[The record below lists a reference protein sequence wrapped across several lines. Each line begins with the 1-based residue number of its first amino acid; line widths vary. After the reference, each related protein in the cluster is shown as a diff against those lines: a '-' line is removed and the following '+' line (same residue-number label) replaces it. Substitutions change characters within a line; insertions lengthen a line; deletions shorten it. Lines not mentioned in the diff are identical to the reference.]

1 MKIRRPKTPPS
12 RPSSKGAA
20 AKAPATPRH
29 RGGDRAEVHV
39 AGAVTAPEGPFSRQI
54 EVSQAEDKA
63 FRIKLEA
70 TEAECAALALQDD
83 LPAISNLT
91 ARFEVTT
98 AGRGIFLVKGEV
110 HARVTQICVVTL
122 DPFETDV
129 VQAVELSFASPQD
142 VERAEAAYAKR
153 HEEDPDAEDIPE
165 PPDPIING
173 RIDLGAV
180 AAEQLVLGLDPYPRK
195 PGAAF
200 PAELAQVGEIA
211 DVSPFAALAK
221 LRKDATEG

>member
-1 MKIRRPKTPPS
+1 MKIRRPKSAPS
-12 RPSSKGAA
+12 RSSAKGAA
-20 AKAPATPRH
+20 AKAPVTPRH
-29 RGGDRAEVHV
+29 RGGERAEVHV
-39 AGAVTAPEGPFSRQI
+39 AGAMTATEGPFSRPI

-63 FRIKLEA
+63 LRVKLTA
-70 TEAECAALALQDD
+70 TEAECNALAKQDN

-91 ARFEVTT
+91 AQFEVTT
-98 AGRGIFLVKGEV
+98 AGRGIFLVTGEV
-110 HARVTQICVVTL
+110 RARVTQICVVSL
-122 DPFETDV
+122 DPFETDI

-195 PGAAF
+195 PGAEF
-200 PAELAQVGEIA
+200 PVELSQVGEIA
-211 DVSPFAALAK
+211 EVSPFAALAK
-221 LRKDATEG
+221 LRKDATED

>member
-1 MKIRRPKTPPS
+1 MKIHRPKKPSS
-12 RPSSKGAA
+12 RPSSKGDAA
-20 AKAPATPRH
+20 QALKPPRH
-29 RGGDRAEVHV
+29 RGADRAEVHV
-39 AGAVTAPEGPFSRQI
+39 SGALSLPEGPFSRQI

-63 FRIKLEA
+63 LRMEITA
-70 TEAECAALALQDD
+70 TQGECDALAQQDD
-83 LPAISNLT
+83 LPAISQLK

-98 AGRGIFLVKGEV
+98 AGRGIFLVTGEV
-110 HARVTQICVVTL
+110 RARVTQTCVVSL
-122 DPFETDV
+122 DLFETDV

-153 HEEDPDAEDIPE
+153 HEEDPDAADIPE

-195 PGAAF
+195 PGAEF
-200 PAELAQVGEIA
+200 PKDLAQVGEIA
-211 DVSPFAALAK
+211 EVSPFAALAK
-221 LRKDATEG
+221 LRKDATED

>member
-12 RPSSKGAA
+12 RPSAKGAA
-20 AKAPATPRH
+20 AQAPATPRH

-39 AGAVTAPEGPFSRQI
+39 AGAMSAPEGPFSRQI
-54 EVSQAEDKA
+54 EVSQAEDKVL
-63 FRIKLEA
+63 RVKLTA
-70 TEAECAALALQDD
+70 TEAECEALAKQDD

-98 AGRGIFLVKGEV
+98 AGRGIFLVTGEV
-110 HARVTQICVVTL
+110 HARVTQICVVSL

-129 VQAVELSFASPQD
+129 VQPVELSFASPQD

-153 HEEDPDAEDIPE
+153 HEEDPDAADIPE

-173 RIDLGAV
+173 RIDLGAI

-200 PAELAQVGEIA
+200 PSELAQVGEIA
-211 DVSPFAALAK
+211 EVSPFTALAK

>member
-1 MKIRRPKTPPS
+1 M
-12 RPSSKGAA
+12 
-20 AKAPATPRH
+20 
-29 RGGDRAEVHV
+29 
-39 AGAVTAPEGPFSRQI
+39 TAPEGPFSRQI

-63 FRIKLEA
+63 LRVKIEA
-70 TEAECAALALQDD
+70 TDAECAALASQDD

-91 ARFEVTT
+91 AKFEVTT
-98 AGRGIFLVKGEV
+98 AGRGIFMVKGEV

-129 VQAVELSFASPQD
+129 VQPVELSFASPQD

-200 PAELAQVGEIA
+200 PSELAQVGEIA
-211 DVSPFAALAK
+211 EVSPFAALAK

>member
-1 MKIRRPKTPPS
+1 MKIRSPKTPPS
-12 RPSSKGAA
+12 KPSSKGGA
-20 AKAPATPRH
+20 AKAPALLRH
-29 RGGDRAEVHV
+29 RGGERSEVHV
-39 AGAVTAPEGPFSRQI
+39 SGAMTAPEGPFSRQI

-63 FRIKLEA
+63 LRVKLEA
-70 TEAECAALALQDD
+70 TEAECAALAQQDD

-98 AGRGIFLVKGEV
+98 AGRGIFHVIGEV
-110 HARVTQICVVTL
+110 RARVTQVCVVTL

-153 HEEDPDAEDIPE
+153 HEEDPDAADIPE

-200 PAELAQVGEIA
+200 PAELAQVGEIVE
-211 DVSPFAALAK
+211 VSPFAALAK